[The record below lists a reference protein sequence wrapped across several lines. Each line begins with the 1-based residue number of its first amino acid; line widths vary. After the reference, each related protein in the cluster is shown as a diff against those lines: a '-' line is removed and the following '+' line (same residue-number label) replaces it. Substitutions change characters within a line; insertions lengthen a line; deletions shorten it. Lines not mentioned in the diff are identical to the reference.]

1 VTLSAIETEGI
12 VPGLELSELEGN
24 PYERERGPFFE
35 IKLHEL
41 QKKGE
46 KRKKKTQ
53 KNKNGGGDVAR
64 VAIRRA

>member
-1 VTLSAIETEGI
+1 MTLSAIETEGI

-41 QKKGE
+41 QKKRREE
-46 KRKKKTQ
+46 KRRKLRKTRM
-53 KNKNGGGDVAR
+53 GEETWLEWL
-64 VAIRRA
+64 

>member
-41 QKKGE
+41 QKKRREE
-46 KRKKKTQ
+46 KRRKLRKTRM
-53 KNKNGGGDVAR
+53 GEETWFEWL
-64 VAIRRA
+64 

>member
-41 QKKGE
+41 QKKRREE
-46 KRKKKTQ
+46 KRRKLRKTRM
-53 KNKNGGGDVAR
+53 GEETWLEWL
-64 VAIRRA
+64 